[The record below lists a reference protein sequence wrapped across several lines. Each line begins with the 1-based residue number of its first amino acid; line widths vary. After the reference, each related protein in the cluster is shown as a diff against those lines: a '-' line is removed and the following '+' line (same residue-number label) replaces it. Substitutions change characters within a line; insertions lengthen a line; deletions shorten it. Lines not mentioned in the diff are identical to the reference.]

1 MRRTMLVTAA
11 AVSLALGATAGGQRQ
26 ERIPELPR
34 PGATD
39 LKSITL
45 TGCVERGT
53 EIESYTL
60 SESKESV
67 TATRQVTPLL
77 PVGISSTDVDISKHV
92 GHSVS
97 VTGSYTEAPIATT
110 GTDAKTP
117 RSFTVKSLKMRAASC
132 LQSTL

>member
-60 SESKESV
+60 SESKERV